1 MKLVLML
8 FIISFVGLAIFY
20 LVDLFDGLN
29 LAPPLALI
37 IVIVILGLAITWS
50 NFIPRNIPI

>member
-1 MKLVLML
+1 ML

-37 IVIVILGLAITWS
+37 IGIVILGLAITWEV
-50 NFIPRNIPI
+50 FIPRNIPI